1 MERKFSFIIIL
12 FIYLHPRIIKL
23 NLKIFIRPLHELF
36 TFKRNDVLKTRLTG
50 APRAALHTALTDPF
64 FYLHHPDLKIADIG
78 KISNFI
84 RERERKKLR
93 IQASIG
99 LKLLLK

>member
-1 MERKFSFIIIL
+1 MPHPVCKV
-12 FIYLHPRIIKL
+12 HPRIINL
-23 NLKIFIRPLHELF
+23 NLKISIRPLHELF

-78 KISNFI
+78 KISDFI
-84 RERERKKLR
+84 REREGGQWAVHYTSPQCF
-93 IQASIG
+93 IIG
-99 LKLLLK
+99 FVYY